1 MSMPAISAKDD
12 TSALIPHLCA
22 VIDQT
27 GEALHIVCGFDNSVQ
42 MEYALSLIHIYY
54 KIRRV
59 NIFRSI
65 CSVAAKR
72 EFVNELLITNYYTR

>member
-1 MSMPAISAKDD
+1 MNAFEFRSEAEGPENTFFDD
-12 TSALIPHLCA
+12 L
-22 VIDQT
+22 
-27 GEALHIVCGFDNSVQ
+27 
-42 MEYALSLIHIYY
+42 YAHY

-72 EFVNELLITNYYTR
+72 EFVNELLITNY